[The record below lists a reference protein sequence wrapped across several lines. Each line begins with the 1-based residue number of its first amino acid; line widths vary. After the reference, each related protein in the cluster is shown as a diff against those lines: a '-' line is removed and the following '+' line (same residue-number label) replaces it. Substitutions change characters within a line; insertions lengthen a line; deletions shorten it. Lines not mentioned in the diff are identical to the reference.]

1 VPQSHLQ
8 ISKQEALMKKG
19 NLLTMALVLIVL
31 LAGVAIKSFGHASS
45 SVSTGQANAIPTRT
59 DAADVR
65 TPGMEIVPA
74 PTIVCRERADQ
85 PKQ

>member
-1 VPQSHLQ
+1 
-8 ISKQEALMKKG
+8 MKKG

-45 SVSTGQANAIPTRT
+45 SVSTGQANAIPTRA

-74 PTIVCRERADQ
+74 PTIDVGAEFFVGAGDGSAGSWIR
-85 PKQ
+85 P